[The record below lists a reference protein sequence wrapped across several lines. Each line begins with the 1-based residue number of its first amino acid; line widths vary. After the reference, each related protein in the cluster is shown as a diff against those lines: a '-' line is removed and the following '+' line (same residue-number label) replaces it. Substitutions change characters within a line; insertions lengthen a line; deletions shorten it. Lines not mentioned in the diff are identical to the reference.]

1 MAERAVISPQG
12 LRRWRWAAWCW
23 LFFVLAVALHQW
35 QFWAQPK
42 VTTDVMALLPQD
54 PQDTALSRA
63 SQHWSEQASRQ
74 VVVVLGSADWA
85 QTRAAAAAWR
95 QALPPAAGLRE
106 QPLADPQALTRQVAF
121 YAPWRDRLLT
131 ATQRAELQQLSV
143 VQGTDRALSGLMQPG
158 ASGRLTEWAA
168 DPLGLWSAWWGAR
181 AGEVQARQRDG
192 EAHVHRDGLDW
203 LVMVYE
209 SDRAATQLDGEH
221 RLAQALEQAAAAAQ
235 VHAPGLKVL
244 RGGVPLHA
252 EAAAAQAH
260 GEVNTIGWGSLA
272 AVMALM
278 WLAFRSLKP
287 LALTAASLLIGV
299 TVAASVTIL
308 CFGEIH
314 LVTLIFGSSL
324 IGVAED
330 YGIHYFS
337 ARQAQPRVP
346 SPSLMQGLLPGL
358 LLALAT
364 SVLGYLVLGLA
375 PFPGLRQMAV
385 FSATGL
391 AATFVTAWAW
401 FPWLDRGAAPRATAL
416 ATRVAASLPHWPRWR
431 ANKVGWSAAAMVI
444 ALLGGGALT
453 LRAQDDLRQLQ
464 GGAPERM
471 LEQRQLSSLLGLP
484 SPLQWF
490 LVTGESPEQVLQR
503 EEALTQRLAGLVS
516 EGRLQGWRAVSDWLP
531 SAARQQADA
540 ALTGPLETAVVAELG
555 RRLGEP
561 LQRAAMAPAPLTL
574 EAWWASEVSR
584 PARSLWLGDV
594 GSDKAS
600 VVMLRGAFGPA
611 DLPALAA
618 AAQGLPGV
626 RWVDRTA
633 DTSALLARYRMT
645 MGWLL
650 LLGHVVVGGALLW
663 RFGRSAWRAW
673 LPTVLATGLTLSGLA
688 LLSQPL
694 QLFHVL
700 ALLLLLGVGIDY
712 GVFLLEHPDDG
723 GAWLA
728 VIVGALSTALS
739 FGLLGLSALPAL
751 RAFGVTVLTGLAWV
765 LLLAPL
771 MRLSRVP
778 SPTHSSSA
786 WTST

>member
-1 MAERAVISPQG
+1 MLDGVNLSSQALQ
-12 LRRWRWAAWCW
+12 RWRWAAWAW
-23 LFFVLAVALHQW
+23 LLVVLAVAVHQW
-35 QFWAQPK
+35 RFWAQPHI
-42 VTTDVMALLPQD
+42 TTDVMALLPQD
-54 PQDTALSRA
+54 PQDSALSRA
-63 SQHWSEQASRQ
+63 SQHWSAQASRQ

-85 QTRAAAAAWR
+85 HTRAAAAAWR
-95 QALPPAAGLRE
+95 QALPADAGLRE
-106 QPLADPQALTRQVAF
+106 QPLADVQALSRQVAF

-131 ATQRAELQQLSV
+131 TAQRLELQHLTPA
-143 VQGTDRALSGLMQPG
+143 QGADRAMAGLMQPG
-158 ASGRLTEWAA
+158 GSGRLTDWAA
-168 DPLGLWSAWWGAR
+168 DPLGLWAAWWSAR
-181 AGEVQARQRDG
+181 AGDVQARQRDG
-192 EAHVHRDGLDW
+192 EAHLHREDLDW

-209 SDRAATQLDGEH
+209 SDRAATQLDGER
-221 RLAQALEQAAAAAQ
+221 RLAQALERAAIAAQ
-235 VHAPGLKVL
+235 AQTPDLKVL

-272 AVMALM
+272 AVMGLM

-299 TVAASVTIL
+299 AVATSMTIL

-346 SPSLMQGLLPGL
+346 SPRLMHSLLPGL

-391 AATFVTAWAW
+391 VATFITAWAW
-401 FPWLDRGAAPRATAL
+401 FPGLDRGAAPRATAL

-431 ANKVGWSAAAMVI
+431 ATKVGWGAAVLMLAV
-444 ALLGGGALT
+444 LGAGALT

-464 GGAPERM
+464 SGAPER
-471 LEQRQLSSLLGLP
+471 LQEQRQLSSLLGLP

-490 LVTGESPEQVLQR
+490 LVTGASAEQVLQR
-503 EEALTQRLAGLVS
+503 EEALTRRLAGLVRQ
-516 EGRLQGWRAVSDWLP
+516 GRLQGWRAVSDWLP
-531 SAARQQADA
+531 SVAQQQADG
-540 ALTGPLETAVVAELG
+540 ALTGALEAAVVAELG

-561 LQRAAMAPAPLTL
+561 LQRSVMASGPLTL
-574 EAWWASEVSR
+574 DVWWASEASR
-584 PARSLWLGDV
+584 PARSMWLGEV
-594 GSDKAS
+594 GGEMAS

-611 DLPALAA
+611 DLPLLSAA
-618 AAQGLPGV
+618 ADGLPGV

-645 MGWLL
+645 MGYLL
-650 LLGHVVVGGALLW
+650 VLGHVVVGAALLW

-688 LLSQPL
+688 FLGQPL

-751 RAFGVTVLTGLAWV
+751 RAFGVTVLSGLAWV

-771 MRLSRVP
+771 MRLSLV
-778 SPTHSSSA
+778 SPPAHSSIA
-786 WTST
+786 RTNL